1 MTTAIADERSAEF
14 ENEDTDDEDILF
26 GNSVVYPT
34 EKARNLP
41 DEFYM
46 KTVTF
51 EYHPIMAFDK
61 TTEEMAVP
69 MEINVKSALND
80 IFEGENVL
88 LEGEEKPV
96 KKEEDPEQDE
106 GVERSIFQLAENVEQ
121 SPIDNSVAQEQSPT
135 ENEPKFNP
143 VLEEMGHEK
152 SLRKESAYVKQTEGR
167 ELLSLPPVYFLW
179 ESRPFLPQMGKPK
192 WVAVTWRQR
201 WML

>member
-14 ENEDTDDEDILF
+14 EDKDTDNEDILF

-106 GVERSIFQLAENVEQ
+106 GVEHSIFQLAENVEQ
-121 SPIDNSVAQEQSPT
+121 SPIDNPVAQEQSPT
-135 ENEPKFNP
+135 ENEPKFTP
-143 VLEEMGHEK
+143 EMGHEK